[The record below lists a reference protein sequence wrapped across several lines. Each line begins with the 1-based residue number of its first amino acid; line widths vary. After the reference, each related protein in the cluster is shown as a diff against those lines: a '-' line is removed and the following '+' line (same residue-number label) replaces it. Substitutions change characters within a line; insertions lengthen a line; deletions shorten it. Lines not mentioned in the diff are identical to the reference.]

1 MEWSTRG
8 FALAARSSRREAK
21 PVEAQDSWLTAESS
35 RRADAR
41 VGGEAGL
48 PTTEDL
54 WGDEADQ
61 ARRPHVSL
69 WKDAWRRLLRNR
81 LAMFGLAGVVFLL
94 FLAIT
99 ADWISPW
106 PYDYQH
112 FDHIQEP
119 PSAEFPLGTD
129 LVGRDMLSRMIYGA
143 RVSMSVAL
151 ICQLVIVLIAVPIGA
166 IAGYYGG
173 WVDTLLMR
181 LVDLFYPIPQ
191 LLLAILIMSV
201 LGRGLENLFLAII
214 LTSWV
219 TLARLTRAQ
228 MLSLREKEYVKA
240 ARTAGAGTFRIIVR
254 HMLPNALTP
263 IVVAVTFGIPQII
276 FSEAALSFIGIGI
289 NPPTT
294 SWGQMVGENQQYL
307 QSSWYLAVFPAS
319 AIAFTMLAFTF
330 LGDGI
335 RDALDP
341 RMND

>member
-1 MEWSTRG
+1 M
-8 FALAARSSRREAK
+8 
-21 PVEAQDSWLTAESS
+21 EAQREGVIPAEARTEGVWVEDVDVGPH
-35 RRADAR
+35 RRAS
-41 VGGEAGL
+41 
-48 PTTEDL
+48 L
-54 WGDEADQ
+54 WGDG
-61 ARRPHVSL
+61 
-69 WKDAWRRLLRNR
+69 WRRLRRNR
-81 LAMFGLAGVVFLL
+81 LAMVGLIGVCFLL

-99 ADWISPW
+99 ANWISPS

-112 FDHIQEP
+112 FSHIEEP
-119 PSAEFPLGTD
+119 PSLRFPLGTD

-151 ICQLVIVLIAVPIGA
+151 VCQLAIVLIAVPIGT
-166 IAGYYGG
+166 IAGYCGG
-173 WVDTLLMR
+173 WVDTVLMR
-181 LVDLFYPIPQ
+181 VVDLFYAIPQ

-201 LGRGLENLFLAII
+201 LGRGLENLFLAIV

-228 MLSLREKEYVKA
+228 ILSLRDKEYVKA
-240 ARTAGAGTFRIIVR
+240 ARTAGAGPLRIVLR

-276 FSEAALSFIGIGI
+276 FAEAALSFIGIGI
-289 NPPTT
+289 NPPTP
-294 SWGQMVGENQQYL
+294 SWGQMVGENQQYID
-307 QSSWYLAVFPAS
+307 SAWYLAAFPAA
-319 AIAFTMLAFTF
+319 AIAFAMLSFTF